1 VLDTS
6 QDAAVKQWST
16 YLWNRIETGSPSE
29 AAAAFAFTDPAL
41 ASPLFQPLRAAKK
54 TLEGL
59 EVAVESPCYWVA
71 TTPTGDLV
79 AIGDAALIKATKDY
93 MTLGKLSTDLGGN
106 IAGTSEHL
114 NKILSSEGAQ
124 FGFEGGSLVSYG
136 VQPDTV
142 AAAYVGGAPKFDV
155 GPGTMN
161 AIGVILGTA
170 PAIAVSA
177 SSPSESLR
185 AIRGGASRTDD
196 FLTQLALTLWY
207 VDVNQVVMTRVD
219 AMFGAYGDLPLALVQ
234 FEDAYV
240 LVDTVNGTL
249 AGPFEPTSPFD
260 ATSLLANHPDAY
272 EPDSHILYVDDK
284 GCTAGAPQPPPPQLK
299 IRCVPIGTIPGT
311 PAVHCWIELQIP
323 GPGGERNVCSG
334 HPEYPTFVPDPVC
347 EPLEVCPWGP
357 IRTYC
362 GAWDASPDKN
372 IPGDPSDPIDE
383 GTRTTLISCREG
395 VDVRAVYDCVSQ
407 VMARITAC
415 NIRYDPIR
423 GPNSNTVVHFALSY
437 CMEAAGCR
445 MISPDFTPRTSRGR
459 LPVGWDSEEGMRQ
472 IGGVRAGRSASDHSA
487 HAASATPTSA
497 SSTTA
502 FPTRGRRMTDA

>member
-1 VLDTS
+1 MRTMTLACAVAAVALGISGPLLSQSPADRAAFYGVLDTS

-16 YLWNRIETGSPSE
+16 YLWNRIETGSPSV

-41 ASPLFQPLRAAKK
+41 ASPLFQPLRAAKG

-59 EVAVESPCYWVA
+59 EVAAESPCYWVA
-71 TTPTGDLV
+71 TTPTGDLI
-79 AIGDAALIKATKDY
+79 AIGDAALIQATKDY
-93 MTLGKLSTDLGGN
+93 MTLGKLSTDLGEN

-114 NKILSSEGAQ
+114 NKILSSDGAQ

-170 PAIAVSA
+170 PAIAASA
-177 SSPSESLR
+177 NSPSESLR

-196 FLTQLALTLWY
+196 FLTQLALALWD

-284 GCTAGAPQPPPPQLK
+284 GCTADAPNRRRPNLRFAVFRSEPFPVPRLYTAGSSCK
-299 IRCVPIGTIPGT
+299 SLAPVESEMYAADTLSIRHSCRTPCASHSRSVLGDRSALTVVPGT
-311 PAVHCWIELQIP
+311 
-323 GPGGERNVCSG
+323 
-334 HPEYPTFVPDPVC
+334 HP
-347 EPLEVCPWGP
+347 L
-357 IRTYC
+357 
-362 GAWDASPDKN
+362 
-372 IPGDPSDPIDE
+372 
-383 GTRTTLISCREG
+383 TRTSPAI
-395 VDVRAVYDCVSQ
+395 RAIPL
-407 VMARITAC
+407 MRA
-415 NIRYDPIR
+415 R
-423 GPNSNTVVHFALSY
+423 GPLSSAAERESMSAL
-437 CMEAAGCR
+437 
-445 MISPDFTPRTSRGR
+445 
-459 LPVGWDSEEGMRQ
+459 
-472 IGGVRAGRSASDHSA
+472 
-487 HAASATPTSA
+487 
-497 SSTTA
+497 STTA
-502 FPTRGRRMTDA
+502 FRR